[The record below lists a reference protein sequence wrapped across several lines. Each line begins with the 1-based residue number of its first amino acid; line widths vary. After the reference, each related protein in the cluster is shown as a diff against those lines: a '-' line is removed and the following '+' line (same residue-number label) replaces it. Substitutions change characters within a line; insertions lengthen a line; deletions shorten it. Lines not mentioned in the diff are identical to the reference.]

1 MMLYMEGI
9 LRIEWFSAV
18 RVEIHISEPFVVEM
32 MVQELLVTDQPD
44 PQIFEETMASKVC
57 LSTQETAEK
66 LSLGETPNHS
76 PQKLNLTMET

>member
-32 MVQELLVTDQPD
+32 MVQE
-44 PQIFEETMASKVC
+44 
-57 LSTQETAEK
+57 
-66 LSLGETPNHS
+66 H
-76 PQKLNLTMET
+76 

>member
-32 MVQELLVTDQPD
+32 MVQVGSGAQ
-44 PQIFEETMASKVC
+44 
-57 LSTQETAEK
+57 
-66 LSLGETPNHS
+66 
-76 PQKLNLTMET
+76 